1 MNPAQEPATILL
13 QQGLALQKSGQLQAA
28 EQAYAASIAQA
39 PHNPLA
45 LHLLGTAVGQQGR
58 WMEAIGWLQKSLRLH
73 PADPKAWNNLATA
86 FLDSGQCQRA
96 KEAAERALALAPE
109 YPAAQLSWAS
119 ACYGLKQFA
128 DGLRV
133 ARTLVV
139 HPGLSRL
146 AWLCVWRCAG
156 ALCDWS
162 AQQEAAAHL
171 QQCLDQ
177 GDMLLP
183 AFDAL
188 AFADDPAL
196 HRRTAQFLA
205 DKLAATRAVPPRLL
219 PVPSPSQPPGS
230 GRIKLAY
237 LSADFHDH
245 ATAYL
250 MAELF
255 ERHDKG
261 RFETVAISFGPDSE
275 SPMRKRLHRAFDQ
288 FWDVRDCTPAQVAER
303 MVQAGI
309 DIAVDLKGH
318 TRDSRPAI
326 LLRKPAPIIVN
337 YLGYPGTM
345 GSPVFDYLVGDSI
358 VTPAEHAPLYDE
370 QLVQL
375 PHSYQV
381 NDTQR
386 PLAVT
391 ASSRADEGL
400 PAQGVV
406 FAAFNNVYKVTRPFF
421 QAWMRLLQAVPG
433 SVLWLISDDPEV
445 QANLR
450 REAVRSGVEPMRL
463 VFAKGVPLAQHL
475 ARHVHADM
483 LLDNLPV
490 NAHTTTSDALW
501 AGVPVVTCM
510 GQAFAG
516 RVAASLLHAVGL
528 PELVTHSLADYEALA
543 LRLATQPAE
552 LQRLRSHLQAARAT
566 APLFDTVRF
575 TRYLETAYLCMH
587 QRRLQGLSPAGFAVP
602 DVIGAPVKALHSTPT
617 SFQISQS

>member
-1 MNPAQEPATILL
+1 MNLVQESVLALL
-13 QQGLALQKSGQLQAA
+13 QQGLALQRSGQLLAA
-28 EQAYAASIAQA
+28 EKAYAAALEQA
-39 PHNPLA
+39 PHNALA
-45 LHLLGTAVGQQGR
+45 LHFLGTVVGQQGR
-58 WMEAIGWLQKSLRLH
+58 GKEAIEWLQQSLRLN
-73 PADPKAWNNLATA
+73 PSDPKAWNNLATA
-86 FLDSGQCQRA
+86 FLDAGHCLRS
-96 KEAAERALALAPE
+96 KESAERALALLPD

-119 ACYGLKQFA
+119 ACYGLGQFA
-128 DGLRV
+128 DALRV
-133 ARTLVV
+133 ARQLVGQ
-139 HPGLSRL
+139 PGLSRL
-146 AWLCVWRCAG
+146 AWPCVWRSAG

-162 AQQEAAAHL
+162 VQQEAAVHL
-171 QQCLDQ
+171 QQYFDQ
-177 GDMLLP
+177 GDLLLP

-188 AFADDPAL
+188 AFADDPVF
-196 HRRTAQFLA
+196 HRRIAQSLVG
-205 DKLAATRAVPPRLL
+205 KRVATEALSPRQW
-219 PVPSPSQPPGS
+219 PVSPPSQAPQS
-230 GRIKLAY
+230 ERIRLAY

-255 ERHDKG
+255 ERHDKQ
-261 RFETVAISFGPDSE
+261 RFETIAISFGPHSD
-275 SPMRKRLHRAFDQ
+275 SPMRERLRRAFDH
-288 FWDVRDCTPAQVAER
+288 FWDVRDCTHAQVALR
-303 MVQAGI
+303 MVEAGV

-326 LLRKPAPIIVN
+326 LLQKPAPVIVN

-345 GSPVFDYLVGDSI
+345 GSSVFDYLVGDPT

-381 NDTQR
+381 NDTLR
-386 PLAVT
+386 PLADGT
-391 ASSRADEGL
+391 SSRTEEGL

-406 FAAFNNVYKVTRPFF
+406 FAAFNNVYKITQPFF

-450 REAVRSGVEPMRL
+450 REAVRCGVEPMRL

-575 TRYLETAYLCMH
+575 TRHLETAYLCMH

>member
-1 MNPAQEPATILL
+1 MKPVQEPVLAML
-13 QQGLALQKSGQLQAA
+13 QQGLALQKSSQLLAA
-28 EQAYAASIAQA
+28 ERAYIAV
-39 PHNPLA
+39 LA
-45 LHLLGTAVGQQGR
+45 KFPQNALACHLLGTVLGQQGR
-58 WMEAIGWLQKSLRLH
+58 WMEAIEWLQQSLRLN
-73 PADPKAWNNLATA
+73 PLDAKAWNNLATA
-86 FLDSGQCQRA
+86 FLDAGHSLRA
-96 KEAAERALALAPE
+96 KGAAERALSMLPD

-119 ACYGLKQFA
+119 ASYGLGHFA
-128 DGLRV
+128 DALRV
-133 ARTLVV
+133 ARQLVF
-139 HPGLSRL
+139 HPSVSRL
-146 AWLCVWRCAG
+146 AWLCVWRSAG

-162 AQQEAAAHL
+162 AQQEAAAHVL
-171 QQCLDQ
+171 QYLYQ
-177 GDMLLP
+177 GDLLLP

-188 AFADDPAL
+188 AFADDPVL
-196 HRRTAQFLA
+196 HRRTAQSLA
-205 DKLAATRAVPPRLL
+205 SKLMVGEEPCQWPLSL
-219 PVPSPSQPPGS
+219 SSQAQS
-230 GRIKLAY
+230 SERIRLAY

-255 ERHDKG
+255 ERHDRN
-261 RFETVAISFGPDSE
+261 RFETIAISFGPDSD
-275 SPMRKRLHRAFDQ
+275 SPMRERLRLAFDQ
-288 FWDVRDCTPAQVAER
+288 FWDVRDCTHAQVAQR
-303 MVQAGI
+303 MVQAGV

-318 TRDSRPAI
+318 TRGSRPAI
-326 LLRKPAPIIVN
+326 LLHKPAPVIVN

-345 GSPVFDYLVGDSI
+345 GSSVFDYIVGDST
-358 VTPAEHAPLYDE
+358 VTPVEHVPLYDE

-386 PLAVT
+386 PLADGT
-391 ASSRADEGL
+391 SSRTDEGL

-406 FAAFNNVYKVTRPFF
+406 FAAFNNVYKITQAFF
-421 QAWMRLLQAVPG
+421 HAWMRLLQAVPG
-433 SVLWLISDDPEV
+433 SVLWLISHNPEV

-450 REAVRSGVEPMRL
+450 REATDCGVEPARL
-463 VFAKGVPLAQHL
+463 VFARGVPLAQHL

-490 NAHTTTSDALW
+490 NAHTTASDALW

-543 LRLATQPAE
+543 LRLATQPVE
-552 LQRLRSHLQAARAT
+552 LQRLRSHLQAVRAT

-575 TRYLETAYLCMH
+575 TRHLETAYLCMH
-587 QRRLQGLSPAGFAVP
+587 QRRLQGLPPAGFSVP
-602 DVIGAPVKALHSTPT
+602 DTIGAPVQALRSTPT
-617 SFQISQS
+617 SLQIFQS